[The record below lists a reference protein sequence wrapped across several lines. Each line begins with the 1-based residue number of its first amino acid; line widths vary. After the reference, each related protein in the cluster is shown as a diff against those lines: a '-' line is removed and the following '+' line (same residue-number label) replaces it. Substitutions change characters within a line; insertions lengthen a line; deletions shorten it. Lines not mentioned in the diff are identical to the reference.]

1 MYKMVKVD
9 SSAIS
14 EVGYNKD
21 DNTLK
26 IVFNSGA
33 EYEYLDI
40 PESQYKEFVKAPSIG
55 KYYNTKIRL
64 NFKAK

>member
-14 EVGYNKD
+14 EVGYNED

-26 IVFNSGA
+26 IVFNNGA

-40 PESQYKEFVKAPSIG
+40 PKTQYKEFVKAPSIG
-55 KYYNTKIRL
+55 RYYNKNIKL
-64 NFKAK
+64 KFNVK